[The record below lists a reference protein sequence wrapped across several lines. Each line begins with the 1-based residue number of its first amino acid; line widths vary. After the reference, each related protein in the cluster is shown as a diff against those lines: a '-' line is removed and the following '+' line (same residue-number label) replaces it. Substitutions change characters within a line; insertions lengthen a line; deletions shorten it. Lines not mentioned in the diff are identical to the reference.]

1 MAQHPPAAG
10 PGLSFETATGYLL
23 ARAGAEARRR
33 WARMLAEHDLTPH
46 QYGILMAL
54 RELGPTGPQRLSE
67 LIGVDAR
74 NAVSLMDA
82 LVNRELATKVLDTT
96 DRRRR
101 VVALTARG
109 HTLVR
114 ELTTGG
120 TAIEAEFLS
129 PLTAQQQRQLHH
141 LLRTLLAPG
150 G

>member
-1 MAQHPPAAG
+1 VAQHPPAAG

-33 WARMLAEHDLTPH
+33 WARMLVEHDLTPH

-54 RELGPTGPQRLSE
+54 RELGPTGPRRLSE

-74 NAVSLMDA
+74 NLVSIVDA
-82 LVNRELATKVLDTT
+82 LVDRAWVIRELDAA

-101 VVALTARG
+101 VIALTAPGR
-109 HTLVR
+109 TVVR
-114 ELTTGG
+114 DLTSGAA
-120 TAIEAEFLS
+120 AIEAEFLK

-141 LLRTLLAPG
+141 LLHTLLAPG